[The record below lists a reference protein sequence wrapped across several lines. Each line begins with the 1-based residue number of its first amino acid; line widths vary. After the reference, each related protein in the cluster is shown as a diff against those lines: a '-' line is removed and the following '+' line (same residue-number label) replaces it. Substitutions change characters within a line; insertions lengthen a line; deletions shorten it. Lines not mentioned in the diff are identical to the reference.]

1 MSTHPHVQTVPAR
14 LPEGDGVRVGPLPLP
29 DEEGSISG
37 DPHQH
42 VLRFPP
48 AQTVIVPPASRRG
61 KQAGE
66 DPPRLRAGRRQ
77 TNRQGDLGL
86 TMETATEILLGL
98 P

>member
-1 MSTHPHVQTVPAR
+1 MPAR
-14 LPEGDGVRVGPLPLP
+14 LPEGDGVGVGPLPLP

-66 DPPRLRAGRRQ
+66 GPPRWRAGRRQ
-77 TNRQGDLGL
+77 YQQTGTPGADD
-86 TMETATEILLGL
+86 ETATETML
-98 P
+98 